1 MKSHP
6 KRGSAKETRS
16 IARKKKNRLNN
27 NLCKNDSLSID
38 CPRCGIKP
46 AEVHPQYGVIWCRDC
61 RAKVETYSKGKPRNL
76 TEGSERIKK
85 QREKHHDDLIQP
97 HTYNKT
103 SKKLEINPEFVDKY
117 PDKVHNFFS
126 PEEIK
131 RAGYSRLVDYSK
143 QVQSNE
149 SRQKEKIAAFKE
161 RVIEARTDPERY
173 KSFIKNLVR

>member
-1 MKSHP
+1 MDQTVTCP
-6 KRGSAKETRS
+6 KCQ
-16 IARKKKNRLNN
+16 KNL
-27 NLCKNDSLSID
+27 
-38 CPRCGIKP
+38 
-46 AEVHPQYGVIWCRDC
+46 AEIHKVFGVVWCRDC
-61 RAKVETYSKGKPRNL
+61 RANAETYIKGKPLNL
-76 TEGSERIKK
+76 KEGSERIKK
-85 QREKHHDDLIQP
+85 QREQHHDDLIQP

-103 SKKLEINPEFVDKY
+103 SKKLIINPEFVDKY

-131 RAGYSRLVDYSK
+131 RAGYSKLVDYSK

-173 KSFIKNLVR
+173 KSFIKNLVRS